1 MLQLI
6 LSLLAIALMAVTV
19 TAAVSSINPAAVLA
33 AQESTRM
40 QRGFEDLEA
49 GYQAFVGATQVEPT
63 SMADLAPA
71 YVFLPPSS
79 VGTHW
84 SFGVDAGGMR
94 YVCLSGSFTDV
105 QVTALQRL
113 RQDFSPQAYF
123 IGPGCGVAGGE
134 GRPAAAYLLVRPKA
148 GAVVASLPLGGA
160 VATDGSLL
168 LTREAIGIV
177 YAPRSMSARA

>member
-1 MLQLI
+1 
-6 LSLLAIALMAVTV
+6 
-19 TAAVSSINPAAVLA
+19 
-33 AQESTRM
+33 M

-49 GYQAFVGATQVEPT
+49 GYQAFVDATQVEPS

-79 VGTHW
+79 GGTHW
-84 SFGVDAGGMR
+84 SFGVDASGMR

-123 IGPGCGVAGGE
+123 IGAACGVDGGE
-134 GRPAAAYLLVRPKA
+134 GKPTAAYLLVRPKA
-148 GAVVASLPLGGA
+148 GTVVASLPPGGA
-160 VATDGSLL
+160 GVTDAGLFSFRESTGVAP
-168 LTREAIGIV
+168 V
-177 YAPRSMSARA
+177 PRPMSARA